1 MEFGDLAAL
10 LGSIAAFD
18 GVLDTVW
25 HVIAQHFRLHPAQR
39 RPHGRGCV
47 TMSMQWRS
55 CSTMRASPRTW
66 LSMRC
71 SRLRQDVLVASCM
84 LDPRALYRHVG
95 TRSHGNA
102 DVGRSQCRSVVDA
115 VAGHGDLAACGLEG
129 RIGTDRGDRNAES
142 VVAES
147 EGEILPDVGGIM
159 RARRLAE
166 ATVAG
171 VLYPVFGPLL
181 SPMIAAA
188 AMSLSSVSVVGN
200 ALRLGRTD
208 FSGR

>member
-1 MEFGDLAAL
+1 
-10 LGSIAAFD
+10 
-18 GVLDTVW
+18 
-25 HVIAQHFRLHPAQR
+25 
-39 RPHGRGCV
+39 
-47 TMSMQWRS
+47 
-55 CSTMRASPRTW
+55 
-66 LSMRC
+66 
-71 SRLRQDVLVASCM
+71 M

-129 RIGTDRGDRNAES
+129 REVHAWGTDRGDRNAES